1 MTVDQRASK
10 ATIVFQQFI
19 PKDWRWLVKLGAVFV
34 AGLLLMVYGP
44 GASPALGAFIVIPT
58 ALTLLMLAWG
68 SVLYWLVRLCGGD
81 PRQQDGFGLWVF
93 LSFAFILALFSAW
106 WHRR

>member
-1 MTVDQRASK
+1 MALQH
-10 ATIVFQQFI
+10 II
-19 PKDWRWLVKLGAVFV
+19 PKDWRWLVKWGAAFV

-44 GASPALGAFIVIPT
+44 GAWAALGAFIVIPT
-58 ALTLLMLAWG
+58 VLALLMPAWG
-68 SVLYWLVRLCGGD
+68 CVLFWVVRLCGGD

-93 LSFAFILALFSAW
+93 LSFASILALCATW